1 MLNNSTAE
9 ELSWMQ
15 QNWQTTY
22 SNAFITEQ
30 MWKSLGKCGR
40 VGMYAKK
47 QYLVSTFVLKSK
59 R

>member
-1 MLNNSTAE
+1 
-9 ELSWMQ
+9 MQ

-47 QYLVSTFVLKSK
+47 QHLVSTFVVKSK